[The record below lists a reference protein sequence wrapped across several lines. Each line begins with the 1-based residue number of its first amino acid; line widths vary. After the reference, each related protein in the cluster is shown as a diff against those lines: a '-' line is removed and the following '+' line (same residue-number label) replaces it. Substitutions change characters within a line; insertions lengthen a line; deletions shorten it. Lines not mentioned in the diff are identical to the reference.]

1 MSDPSRCPN
10 CWSDVPEDAD
20 RCPVCGLNPKLK
32 LLQFGLA
39 VVMIGGLG
47 MWLEIP
53 GAVVLVLVGAGLAVT
68 SRIGPT
74 IWA

>member
-1 MSDPSRCPN
+1 MSDSPTCPN
-10 CWSDVPEDAD
+10 CWSEVPEDAD
-20 RCPVCGLNPKLK
+20 SCPTCGLEPKRK

-39 VVMIGGLG
+39 VVMVGGLG

-53 GAVVLVLVGAGLAVT
+53 GAVLLVMVGGGLAVT